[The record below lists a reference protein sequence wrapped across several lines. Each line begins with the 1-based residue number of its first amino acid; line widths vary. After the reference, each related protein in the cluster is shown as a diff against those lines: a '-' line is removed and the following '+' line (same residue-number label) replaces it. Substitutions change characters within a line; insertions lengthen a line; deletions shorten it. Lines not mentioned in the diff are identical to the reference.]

1 MYKEASAQSTSGRST
16 EHDKEKPKQEKGM
29 SFNSFGEKQ
38 ICTKEHLLKA
48 QAEEIQSVTKKSQ
61 RRKMNEFQLIRRK
74 AHLCEKK
81 SKREEHTRR
90 SKHAQKQARA
100 EANMRAK
107 ANARAGAWPRD
118 VALGAREDFTIFS
131 PHGPPAVG
139 TLPTV
144 C

>member
-1 MYKEASAQSTSGRST
+1 
-16 EHDKEKPKQEKGM
+16 M

-38 ICTKEHLLKA
+38 ICTK
-48 QAEEIQSVTKKSQ
+48 
-61 RRKMNEFQLIRRK
+61 
-74 AHLCEKK
+74 
-81 SKREEHTRR
+81 EHTRR

-100 EANMRAK
+100 EASMRAK
-107 ANARAGAWPRD
+107 ADARAGTSPRD

-131 PHGPPAVG
+131 PLGPPAVG